1 MSEGTSGSR
10 PVIVGYDSSEMASGA
25 VLWAAG
31 TAERLGLPLT
41 VLSARENEAA
51 PLRSAEAVQRV
62 HQTHPALAVTG
73 VDRTGSGAGV
83 MVRAGDEAAMLVLGN
98 RGRGRITSA
107 LLGTVSMTTA
117 QHAACPVVIVHGDD
131 VTDAAPTSV
140 VVGADG
146 STSSTAALDFA
157 LDLVADGGTV
167 TLMLCW
173 STMPQDSTD
182 PVPAV
187 AHAMLEQTLAGRT
200 KPGVTIDLQARPGHP
215 REVLVKASAQADLLV
230 VGRRGQEGFK
240 GLKLGSVAQHALYG
254 AKCPVAVVTPGR

>member
-1 MSEGTSGSR
+1 MSEGTAAHR
-10 PVIVGYDSSEMASGA
+10 PVVVGYDSSEMACRA
-25 VLWAAG
+25 VTWAAG
-31 TAERLGLPLT
+31 TAGRLGLPLR
-41 VLSARENEAA
+41 VVSARENDAQ
-51 PLRSAEAVQRV
+51 PIRSAEALERV
-62 HQTHPALAVTG
+62 HTDHPGLEVTG
-73 VDRTGSGAGV
+73 EDPVGSGAGV
-83 MVRAGDEAAMLVLGN
+83 MVRAGDDAAMLVMGN

-131 VTDAAPTSV
+131 VTDRAPRSI

-157 LDLVADGGTV
+157 LGLVADGGTV
-167 TLMLCW
+167 TLLLCW

-187 AHAMLEQTLAGRT
+187 AHAMLQQTLAGRT
-200 KPGVTIDLQARPGHP
+200 KPGVTLDLQARPGHP
-215 REVLVKASAQADLLV
+215 RDVLVKASEQVDLMV

-254 AKCPVAVVTPGR
+254 ARCPVAVVTASH